1 MSKAQIITK
10 YQTQIQEILAQNHL
24 QLFEINWIYE
34 HETNVLQILAEN
46 SDSSVTNVEFD
57 NLIAANEAISVLLDD
72 DTDLTEPYVLE
83 VASAGAERQVKNK
96 EVLINNINKYFF
108 LKTSTSYEGVS
119 EFNATLN
126 TYNPSTEEFTFS
138 FFLKGKPK
146 KAILKFTEIIFIRF
160 AIKF

>member
-83 VASAGAERQVKNK
+83 VASAGAERQVKIK
-96 EVLINNINKYFF
+96 KCLLITSINTFF
-108 LKTSTSYEGVS
+108 
-119 EFNATLN
+119 
-126 TYNPSTEEFTFS
+126 
-138 FFLKGKPK
+138 
-146 KAILKFTEIIFIRF
+146 
-160 AIKF
+160 